1 MEKITSVSKDE
12 SKVSHFVSYTVTLT
26 ISAQQVPYISSLSD
40 IAINT
45 PSNAIKMFSS
55 FKNSLPL
62 SSKKIMG

>member
-26 ISAQQVPYISSLSD
+26 ILAQQVPYISSLCNIVS
-40 IAINT
+40 NT
-45 PSNAIKMFSS
+45 HSNAIKMFSS
-55 FKNSLPL
+55 IENSLPL